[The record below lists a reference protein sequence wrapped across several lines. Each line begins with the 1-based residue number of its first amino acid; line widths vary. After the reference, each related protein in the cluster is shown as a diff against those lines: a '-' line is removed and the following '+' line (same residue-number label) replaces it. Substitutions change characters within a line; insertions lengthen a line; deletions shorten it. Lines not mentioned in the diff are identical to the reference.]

1 MNIARPVMFWVA
13 TLAVGLV
20 AAALLRDILL
30 PFVAGMLLAY
40 LLDAP
45 VNRLERMGFNRATA
59 ALVIIG
65 VFLAAVIVLIVLSAP
80 FFGAEIAAF
89 IDDFP
94 GYVRRLHEFA
104 TDPARPWLRK
114 IVGEGFGVAKQS
126 SGDIA
131 HLSAGWLT
139 DSMRSLW
146 SRGRAL
152 LSAFSLM
159 VVTPIVAFYLV
170 HDWNRMVATVDA
182 WVPMEHRRTVRALAR
197 EIDDRVGGFLRGQ
210 GTICLILAVFYA
222 SSIKAVG
229 LNHGLSIGFVAGL
242 LSFVPY
248 LGSLTGLIVSLA
260 MTVVQFGLAWPKLA
274 TVVAI
279 FLVGHLVGDYV
290 LAPRLVGRRVHLNP
304 VWLMFALFAFGYLFG
319 FFGLLV
325 AVPLAAAVGVL
336 VRFGLGRYLSADPKD
351 HQPL

>member
-104 TDPARPWLRK
+104 TDPARPWLR
-114 IVGEGFGVAKQS
+114 ES
-126 SGDIA
+126 SARGSE
-131 HLSAGWLT
+131 LRSSRAGT
-139 DSMRSLW
+139 SPTCPPAGS
-146 SRGRAL
+146 
-152 LSAFSLM
+152 
-159 VVTPIVAFYLV
+159 PI
-170 HDWNRMVATVDA
+170 R
-182 WVPMEHRRTVRALAR
+182 
-197 EIDDRVGGFLRGQ
+197 
-210 GTICLILAVFYA
+210 
-222 SSIKAVG
+222 
-229 LNHGLSIGFVAGL
+229 
-242 LSFVPY
+242 
-248 LGSLTGLIVSLA
+248 
-260 MTVVQFGLAWPKLA
+260 
-274 TVVAI
+274 
-279 FLVGHLVGDYV
+279 
-290 LAPRLVGRRVHLNP
+290 
-304 VWLMFALFAFGYLFG
+304 
-319 FFGLLV
+319 
-325 AVPLAAAVGVL
+325 
-336 VRFGLGRYLSADPKD
+336 
-351 HQPL
+351 

>member
-13 TLAVGLV
+13 TLAVGLA

-30 PFVAGMLLAY
+30 PFAAGMVLAY

-45 VNRLERMGFNRATA
+45 VNRLERIGFHRAAA

-65 VFLAAVIVLIVLSAP
+65 VFLVAVIVLIVVTAP

-94 GYVRRLHEFA
+94 AYVRRLHAFA

-114 IVGEGFGVAKQS
+114 IVGDGFGVAEQS

-131 HLSAGWLT
+131 RLSAGWLT

-146 SRGRAL
+146 SGGRAL
-152 LSAFSLM
+152 LSAFSLL

-170 HDWNRMVATVDA
+170 YDWNRIIAATDA
-182 WVPMEHRRTVRALAR
+182 WIPAEHRCTVRALAH
-197 EIDDRVGGFLRGQ
+197 EIDDTVGGFLRGQ

-222 SSIKAVG
+222 SALKSVG
-229 LNHGLSIGFVAGL
+229 LNHGLLLGLAAGL

-260 MTVVQFGLAWPKLA
+260 MTVVQFGLAWPAIA

-279 FLVGHLVGDYV
+279 FFIGQSVGDYV

-325 AVPLAAAVGVL
+325 AVPVAAAIGVL
-336 VRFGLGRYLSADPKD
+336 VRFGLGRYWPADTTGAG
-351 HQPL
+351 

>member
-1 MNIARPVMFWVA
+1 MNMAQPVRFWVA
-13 TLAVGLV
+13 TLAVALA

-40 LLDAP
+40 LFNAP
-45 VNRLERMGFNRATA
+45 VNRLERIGFNRTAA

-65 VFLAAVIVLIVLSAP
+65 VFIVTVIVLIILTAP
-80 FFGAEIAAF
+80 FLGAEIAAF

-94 GYVRRLHEFA
+94 AYVRRLYAFA

-114 IVGEGFGVAKQS
+114 IVGEGFGVAERS

-131 HLSAGWLT
+131 SLSAGWLT
-139 DSMRSLW
+139 DSLRSLL
-146 SRGRAL
+146 SGGRAL
-152 LSAFSLM
+152 LSAFSLL

-170 HDWNRMVATVDA
+170 NDWNRIIATIDA
-182 WVPMEHRRTVRALAR
+182 WIPAEHRCTVRALAR
-197 EIDDRVGGFLRGQ
+197 EIDDTIGGFLRGQ

-222 SSIKAVG
+222 IALKSVG
-229 LNHGLSIGFVAGL
+229 LHHGLLLGLVAGL

-260 MTVVQFGLAWPKLA
+260 MIVAQFGFAWPAIA

-279 FLVGHLVGDYV
+279 FFVGQSVGDYV

-325 AVPLAAAVGVL
+325 AVPVAAAIGVL
-336 VRFGLGRYLSADPKD
+336 VRFALGRYWAATDTAGA
-351 HQPL
+351 